1 MTSAPSGRPK
11 GRSLP
16 PGGTARTV
24 TSASVSTLDVLR
36 FPLWGS
42 RLIEASAGTGKTWT
56 IAAMYLRLVLG
67 HADPDD
73 AVARGDAAMRAHV
86 PSEILVMTFTKAAT
100 RELSDRIRSRLL
112 EAARCF
118 RGEAQP
124 QDGDTLLAGLMQA
137 YPEGA
142 ARSGAAWRLSV
153 AAESMDDAAVH
164 TIDAWCQRMLREHAF
179 DSGCLFDEELTANET
194 AMQTEAA
201 HDYWRQQVYPL
212 HAEQLATV
220 LRVWPTVAVL
230 TEDARKLVEKEL
242 PPGAGEGGDSI
253 SLGDLIDRL
262 RAEQDTALAALK
274 EGWVERAREMQA
286 WLDAQL
292 SARISP
298 FGKGKPQKHHCTRWL
313 NDLAAWAADPSADVL
328 DLGKGAQKLTHT
340 CIQAALLPDAKVKLP
355 EHFAAF
361 ETLMQAIARLRTVQ
375 SLRSALR
382 LHAAARIARRLGELK
397 EQAGTF
403 GFADMLARLDKALD
417 ESVNGDNARRL
428 RERILAQYPVAL
440 IDEFQDTSPVQSR
453 IFDRLYRVADNDP
466 KTALLLIG
474 DPKQAIYGFRGADIY
489 SYLDARRKTDGR
501 HYVLGTNHRSTVSL
515 VNAVNH
521 VFAQAE
527 ARPGHGAF
535 MFRTDAGVNSPPVNN
550 PLPFISVGAAGRTES
565 FVTSEG
571 ACPAVTLALDDE
583 LASGKI
589 HMRRFASRCAERIV
603 TLLNDPQAGFQ
614 HPAKGFRRLRPADIA
629 VLVRT
634 GREGAAVKGELRR
647 RNVASVYLSDTES
660 VFDSDE
666 ARDLLP
672 WLRAVASPRDAGLA
686 RAAFATRSIGL
697 SIGELAELASE
708 DVAFDLRSEQL
719 RDLHRTW
726 QEQGVLTMLRQSL
739 HLLELP
745 ARWLGAVEGT
755 NSGVRG
761 AVDSGVHDGERKL
774 TNYLHLAELLQ
785 NASAQLDGEQ
795 ALVRWLANQLEAHG
809 VGDDEQIVRLESD
822 ADLVKLVTVH
832 KAKGLEYPLVF
843 LPFPYNYRPVP
854 KDESFVI
861 LPGESGSRELVME
874 PTPEQVQAAD
884 IERQREDLRLLYV
897 ALTRARHALWVG
909 LAALQRFSGSSCLW
923 HESAIGYVL
932 GGSQPVDAT
941 ALRARIAAL
950 VESCNDIALVA
961 AAPVAEIDRT
971 FLVPRTAPSRLRPP
985 PTYAA
990 DFDRRWSIGSFS
1002 ALVRALPPA
1011 GLWASSMAVVRDDEA
1026 LQPALLLEN
1035 AERESEVEGG
1045 ARAYGDGREVAAGP
1059 AAQLA
1064 QAPTMLAN
1072 VSVAP
1077 LGPAEEL
1084 LKPWHRFPRGAFAGN
1099 FLHDQL
1105 EWLGEEGFDLDAS
1118 PDLQQQLQRRCERQ
1132 GWGHRADDIVEW
1144 LRKALTTPLP
1154 PLGASGVALE
1164 SLTGQLPEME
1174 FWFPCESLPSRRIDA
1189 LCRART
1195 LNGRVRPALPEREL
1209 RGMLMG
1215 FADLVFQHGGRY
1227 WVLDYKSNH
1236 LGSGDSDYS
1245 EDALEQAM
1253 AAHRYDV
1260 QAALYLLALHRLL
1273 QARLGAAYKPA
1284 KHLGGAIYFFL
1295 RGIEGPTRGCYVV
1308 PADPKLLEGLD
1319 LLLRTTDEV
1328 AASTAQSARGAS

>member
-1 MTSAPSGRPK
+1 MRSAK
-11 GRSLP
+11 G
-16 PGGTARTV
+16 
-24 TSASVSTLDVLR
+24 ASVSALDVLR

-56 IAAMYLRLVLG
+56 IAALYLRLVLG
-67 HADPDD
+67 HAAADD
-73 AVARGDAAMRAHV
+73 AGNGRDAALRAHV

-124 QDGDTLLAGLMQA
+124 PEGDALLSGLMLA
-137 YPEGA
+137 YPEGP
-142 ARSGAAWRLSV
+142 ARAGAAWRLSV
-153 AAESMDDAAVH
+153 AAEGMDDAAVH

-179 DSGCLFDEELTANET
+179 DSGCLFDEELSANET

-212 HAEQLATV
+212 HARQLDTV
-220 LRVWPTVAVL
+220 LRVWPTVGAL
-230 TEDARKLVEKEL
+230 TEDARKLVEKDL
-242 PPGAGEGGDSI
+242 PPGAGDGE
-253 SLGDLIDRL
+253 LGDLIDRL
-262 RAEQDTALAALK
+262 QAEQDTALAALK

-286 WLDAQL
+286 WLDVQL
-292 SARISP
+292 SAKISP

-313 NDLAAWAADPSADVL
+313 NDLAAWAADPSKDVL
-328 DLGKGAQKLTHT
+328 DLGKGAEKLTHT
-340 CIQAALLPDAKVKLP
+340 CLQEALLPDAKVKLP

-361 ETLMQAIARLRTVQ
+361 ETLMQAIARLRPLPTM
-375 SLRSALR
+375 RAALR
-382 LHAAARIARRLGELK
+382 LHATARIARRLAQLK

-403 GFADMLARLDKALD
+403 GFADMLARLDRALD
-417 ESVNGDNARRL
+417 ETVNGDNARRL
-428 RERILAQYPVAL
+428 RERILLQYPVAL

-501 HYVLGTNHRSTVSL
+501 HYVLGTNHRSTVPL

-521 VFAQAE
+521 VFVQAE
-527 ARPGHGAF
+527 DRPGHGAF
-535 MFRTDAGVNSPPVNN
+535 MFRTDASVDSPATHN
-550 PLPFISVGAAGRTES
+550 PLPFISVKAAGRAES
-565 FVTSEG
+565 FVTADG
-571 ACPAVTLALDDE
+571 ACPAMTLALDED
-583 LASGKI
+583 LASATI
-589 HMRRFASRCAERIV
+589 HMRQFAARCAERIV
-603 TLLNDPQAGFQ
+603 TLLNDSEAGFE
-614 HPAKGFRRLRPADIA
+614 HPAQGFRRLRPADIA

-634 GREGAAVKGELRR
+634 GREGAAVKRELRR

-686 RAAFATRSIGL
+686 RAALATRSVGL
-697 SIGELAELASE
+697 SIAELAELAAD
-708 DVAFDLRSEQL
+708 DVAFDVRSEQL

-726 QEQGVLTMLRQSL
+726 QEQGVLTMLRRSL
-739 HLLELP
+739 HLLDLP
-745 ARWLGAVEGT
+745 ARWLSAADGT
-755 NSGVRG
+755 DNGSRGTARGGVN
-761 AVDSGVHDGERKL
+761 DGERKL

-795 ALVRWLANQLEAHG
+795 ALIRWLANQLEAHG

-832 KAKGLEYPLVF
+832 KSKGLEYPLVF

-854 KDESFVI
+854 KDESFVV
-861 LPGESGSRELVME
+861 LPGDAGTRKLVME
-874 PTPEQVQAAD
+874 PTPAQIQAAD

-909 LAALQRFSGSSCLW
+909 LAALQRFSSNACLW

-932 GGSQPVDAT
+932 GGSQPVEAAD
-941 ALRARIAAL
+941 LRARIAAL
-950 VESCNDIALVA
+950 VATSEDIALVA
-961 AAPVAEIDRT
+961 ATPVANIGRT
-971 FLVPRTAPSRLRPP
+971 LLVPRDAPSQLRPP
-985 PTYAA
+985 PIYDAV
-990 DFDRRWSIGSFS
+990 FDRRWSIGSFS

-1011 GLWASSMAVVRDDEA
+1011 GLWASSVAAVRDDEA
-1026 LQPALLLEN
+1026 LRPLLL
-1035 AERESEVEGG
+1035 AEGEESESASEVAGIDQTVSDGEGASSAG
-1045 ARAYGDGREVAAGP
+1045 ARKGEAAT
-1059 AAQLA
+1059 LA
-1064 QAPTMLAN
+1064 D
-1072 VSVAP
+1072 VSVATP
-1077 LGPAEEL
+1077 PSAAEAL
-1084 LKPWHRFPRGAFAGN
+1084 LKPWHRFPRGAYAGN

-1105 EWLGEEGFDLDAS
+1105 EWLGEEGFGLDAS

-1132 GWGHRADDIVEW
+1132 GWGHRADDVVEW
-1144 LRKALTTPLP
+1144 LRKVLATPLP
-1154 PLGASGVALE
+1154 PLDAAGVALD
-1164 SLTGQLPEME
+1164 SLTGHLPEME
-1174 FWFPCESLPSRRIDA
+1174 FWFPSERVPSRRIDA
-1189 LCRART
+1189 LCHVRT
-1195 LNGRVRPALPEREL
+1195 LHGRDRPALPQREL

-1236 LGSGDSDYS
+1236 LGSSDSDYS

-1273 QARLGAAYKPA
+1273 KVRLGESYKPA

-1295 RGIEGPTRGCYVV
+1295 RGIDGPTRGCYLV
-1308 PADPKLLEGLD
+1308 PGDPKLLDGID
-1319 LLLRTTDEV
+1319 ALLQATDETEASPAHGAQ
-1328 AASTAQSARGAS
+1328 AAAP

>member
-1 MTSAPSGRPK
+1 MSAPPGRPK
-11 GRSLP
+11 GAP
-16 PGGTARTV
+16 
-24 TSASVSTLDVLR
+24 VSTLDVLR

-56 IAAMYLRLVLG
+56 IAALYLRLVLG
-67 HADPDD
+67 HAAPDVPANRD
-73 AVARGDAAMRAHV
+73 AIALRGHV

-124 QDGDTLLAGLMQA
+124 QEGDELLAGLMEA
-137 YPEGA
+137 YPEGP

-179 DSGCLFDEELTANET
+179 DSGCLFDEELSANET

-212 HAEQLATV
+212 RAGQLDTV
-220 LRVWPTVAVL
+220 LRVWSTVAAL

-242 PPGAGEGGDSI
+242 PPRVGEGADSI
-253 SLGDLIDRL
+253 SLGELIDRL
-262 RAEQDTALAALK
+262 RAEQDVALATLK

-286 WLDAQL
+286 WLDVQL

-328 DLGKGAQKLTHT
+328 DLGKGAEKLTHT
-340 CIQAALLPDAKVKLP
+340 CLQEALLPDAKVKLP

-361 ETLMQAIARLRTVQ
+361 EALMQAIARLRPVQ
-375 SLRSALR
+375 ALRAALR
-382 LHAAARIARRLGELK
+382 LHATARIADRLAQLK

-403 GFADMLARLDKALD
+403 GFADMLARLDRALD
-417 ESVNGDNARRL
+417 ETVNGDNARRL

-453 IFDRLYRVADNDP
+453 IFDRLYRVTDNDP

-515 VNAVNH
+515 VKAVNH

-527 ARPGHGAF
+527 ARPGRGAF
-535 MFRTDAGVNSPPVNN
+535 MFRTDASAAASGDSSTSASN
-550 PLPFISVGAAGRTES
+550 PLPFVAVEAAGRAEW

-571 ACPAVTLALDDE
+571 DCPALTLALDEE
-583 LASGKI
+583 LASAKI
-589 HMRRFASRCAERIV
+589 HMRQFAARCAERIV
-603 TLLNDPQAGFQ
+603 TLLNDTEAGFQ
-614 HPAKGFRRLRPADIA
+614 HPVKGFRRLRPADIA

-634 GREGAAVKGELRR
+634 GREGAAVKRELRR
-647 RNVASVYLSDTES
+647 RHVASVYLSDTES
-660 VFDSDE
+660 VFDSEE

-686 RAAFATRSIGL
+686 RAAFGTRSVGL
-697 SIGELAELASE
+697 SIEELAELAAD

-739 HLLELP
+739 HLLSLP
-745 ARWLGAVEGT
+745 ARWLRAAGGADDA
-755 NSGVRG
+755 SGGSVHG
-761 AVDSGVHDGERKL
+761 GVNDGERKL

-795 ALVRWLANQLEAHG
+795 SLIRWLSNQLEAHG

-843 LPFPYNYRPVP
+843 LPFPYIYRPVP
-854 KDESFVI
+854 KEESFVV
-861 LPGESGSRELVME
+861 LPGKSGARELVME
-874 PTPEQVQAAD
+874 PTPEQVREAD

-909 LAALQRFSGSSCLW
+909 LAALQRFPGNSCLW

-932 GGSQPVDAT
+932 GGSQPVDAN
-941 ALRARIAAL
+941 ALRAQVAAL
-950 VESCNDIALVA
+950 VEPCGDIALVA
-961 AAPVAEIDRT
+961 ATPFDEIGRT
-971 FLVPRTAPSRLRPP
+971 LLVPSDAPSQLRPS
-985 PTYAA
+985 PTYDA

-1011 GLWASSMAVVRDDEA
+1011 GLWASSRIAVRDDEA
-1026 LQPALLLEN
+1026 LQPAKLNGSEEGEGDVDGGGAGNREAAAGAVGEN
-1035 AERESEVEGG
+1035 AEV
-1045 ARAYGDGREVAAGP
+1045 P
-1059 AAQLA
+1059 PL
-1064 QAPTMLAN
+1064 LAN
-1072 VSVAP
+1072 VSVVAP
-1077 LGPAEEL
+1077 GPAEEL
-1084 LKPWHRFPRGAFAGN
+1084 IKPWHRFPRGAFAGN

-1105 EWLGEEGFDLDAS
+1105 EWLGEEGFGLKES
-1118 PDLQQQLQRRCERQ
+1118 PDLQQQLRRRCERQ
-1132 GWGHRADDIVEW
+1132 GWGNRADDIVEW
-1144 LRKALTTPLP
+1144 LRKALSTPLP
-1154 PLGASGVALE
+1154 PLGASGVALD
-1164 SLTGQLPEME
+1164 SLTGHLPEME
-1174 FWFPCESLPSRRIDA
+1174 FWFPSEGMPSRHIDS
-1189 LCRART
+1189 LCRSRT
-1195 LNGRVRPALPEREL
+1195 LRGRDRPALPEREL

-1236 LGSGDSDYS
+1236 LGMSDSDYS

-1273 QARLGAAYKPA
+1273 QLRLGAGYKPA
-1284 KHLGGAIYFFL
+1284 RHLGGAIYFFL
-1295 RGIEGPTRGCYVV
+1295 RGIEGPTRGCYVM
-1308 PADPKLLEGLD
+1308 PADLQLLDGID
-1319 LLLRTTDEV
+1319 ALLRATDE
-1328 AASTAQSARGAS
+1328 AEA

>member
-1 MTSAPSGRPK
+1 VTNASLGDAK
-11 GRSLP
+11 KRS
-16 PGGTARTV
+16 PGGMSR
-24 TSASVSTLDVLR
+24 SAQDAPVSTLDVLR

-56 IAAMYLRLVLG
+56 IAALYLRLVLG
-67 HADPDD
+67 HADPESASAADD
-73 AVARGDAAMRAHV
+73 AGETALRAHV

-124 QDGDTLLAGLMQA
+124 QEGDALLAGLMQA
-137 YPEGA
+137 YPEGP
-142 ARSGAAWRLSV
+142 ARTGAAWRLSL

-179 DSGCLFDEELTANET
+179 DSGCLFDEELSANET

-212 HAEQLATV
+212 EAEQLDTV
-220 LRVWPTVAVL
+220 LRVWSNVGVL

-242 PPGAGEGGDSI
+242 PPGVGDGGLGE
-253 SLGDLIDRL
+253 LIERL
-262 RAEQDTALAALK
+262 RAEQQATLQTLK

-286 WLDAQL
+286 WLDVQL
-292 SARISP
+292 AAKPSP
-298 FGKGKPQKHHCTRWL
+298 FGKSKPRKADCTRWL
-313 NDLAAWAADPSADVL
+313 TELAAWARDPVAD
-328 DLGKGAQKLTHT
+328 DLKLNAGSTKLTHT
-340 CIQAALLPDAKVKLP
+340 CMQEALIPDAKVKLP

-361 ETLMQAIARLRTVQ
+361 ETLMQAIAGLRPLKT
-375 SLRSALR
+375 LKAALR
-382 LHAAARIARRLGELK
+382 LHAAARIARRLATLK
-397 EQAGTF
+397 EQARTF

-417 ESVNGDNARRL
+417 QAANGDNARRL

-501 HYVLGTNHRSTVSL
+501 HYVLGTNHRSTVPL

-535 MFRTDAGVNSPPVNN
+535 LFRTDASADSPAANN
-550 PLPFISVGAAGRTES
+550 PLPFVPVGAAGRAES

-571 ACPAVTLALDDE
+571 AGRAVTLALDEE

-589 HMRRFASRCAERIV
+589 HMRQFAARCAERIV
-603 TLLNDPQAGFQ
+603 TLLNDVAAGFQ
-614 HPAKGFRRLRPADIA
+614 HATKGFRRLRPADIA

-634 GREGAAVKGELRR
+634 GREGLAVKRELRR

-672 WLRAVASPRDAGLA
+672 WLRAVASPRDAQLA
-686 RAAFATRSIGL
+686 RAAFATRSVGL
-697 SIGELAELASE
+697 SLEELAQLAAD
-708 DVAFDLRSEQL
+708 DVAFDVRSDQL

-745 ARWLGAVEGT
+745 ARWLGAAGGT
-755 NSGVRG
+755 GDRGSG
-761 AVDSGVHDGERKL
+761 GVHDGERRL

-795 ALVRWLANQLEAHG
+795 ALIRWLANQLEAHG

-843 LPFPYNYRPVP
+843 LPFPYIFRPVP
-854 KDESFVI
+854 RDESFVV
-861 LPGESGSRELVME
+861 LPGESGTRELVME
-874 PTPEQVQAAD
+874 PTLEQVQAAD

-897 ALTRARHALWVG
+897 ALTRARHSLWVG
-909 LAALQRFSGSSCLW
+909 LAALQRYSSNACLW
-923 HESAIGYVL
+923 HESAIGYLL
-932 GGSQPVDAT
+932 GGSQPVDAS
-941 ALRARIAAL
+941 AFRARIAAL
-950 VESCNDIALVA
+950 VEPCEQIALVA
-961 AAPVAEIDRT
+961 ATPVAEIQT
-971 FLVPRTAPSRLRPP
+971 ISLVPRDPPSRLRPP

-990 DFDRRWSIGSFS
+990 AFDRRWSIGSFS

-1011 GLWASSMAVVRDDEA
+1011 GLWASSMAAVRDDEA
-1026 LQPALLLEN
+1026 LQPALLT
-1035 AERESEVEGG
+1035 EREEGEGG
-1045 ARAYGDGREVAAGP
+1045 ERMGNAPDGAAGA
-1059 AAQLA
+1059 AAQRVD
-1064 QAPTMLAN
+1064 APALFAN

-1077 LGPAEEL
+1077 PGAAEEL
-1084 LKPWHRFPRGAFAGN
+1084 LKPWHRFPRGAFPGN

-1105 EWLGEEGFDLDAS
+1105 QWLGEEGFGLDAS
-1118 PDLQQQLQRRCERQ
+1118 LELQQQLQRRCERQ
-1132 GWGHRADDIVEW
+1132 GWGHRADDVVEW
-1144 LRKALTTPLP
+1144 LRKALATPLP
-1154 PLGASGVALE
+1154 PLGAAGVALD
-1164 SLTGQLPEME
+1164 SLTGHLPEME
-1174 FWFPCESLPSRRIDA
+1174 FWFPSESLPSRRIDA

-1195 LNGRVRPALPEREL
+1195 LHGRDRPALPEREL

-1215 FADLVFQHGGRY
+1215 FADLIFQQGGRY

-1236 LGSGDSDYS
+1236 LGMSDGDYS
-1245 EDALEQAM
+1245 EGALEQAM

-1260 QAALYLLALHRLL
+1260 QAAIYLLALHRLL
-1273 QARLGAAYKPA
+1273 KVRLGASYKPA

-1295 RGIEGPTRGCYVV
+1295 RGIEGPTRGCYLV
-1308 PADPKLLEGLD
+1308 PADPKLLDGID
-1319 LLLRTTDEV
+1319 VLLRT
-1328 AASTAQSARGAS
+1328 ASEGKA